1 MELFGGFSGKNTNLK
16 NLSKCP
22 WKYFIENVLQFSSR
36 EKILDELPGF
46 DPRMVGNG
54 VHRILQRIG
63 ENEGVPS
70 RVSISRLES
79 GQPGNWPDAQQFDKL
94 LKETVNELLLED
106 GIYLPG
112 FDRALM
118 EWIRAHVINV
128 RTLDPEGL
136 KWLGVEIDGTCSV
149 PSLEGGILQFRVDR
163 VEELEGKKIL
173 TDFKAG
179 VKRATGLQAKAYSR
193 AVSPDQGKGRYLY
206 TNPRHSI
213 LNQSPRVEKEKDLR
227 VLDEA
232 GEVATEIWKKGMF
245 SPRLTKV
252 NGSEPDLCSYCGVRE
267 LCWRRGSEAVSYT
280 HLTLPTS
287 DLV

>member
-1 MELFGGFSGKNTNLK
+1 
-16 NLSKCP
+16 
-22 WKYFIENVLQFSSR
+22 
-36 EKILDELPGF
+36 
-46 DPRMVGNG
+46 
-54 VHRILQRIG
+54 
-63 ENEGVPS
+63 
-70 RVSISRLES
+70 
-79 GQPGNWPDAQQFDKL
+79 
-94 LKETVNELLLED
+94 
-106 GIYLPG
+106 
-112 FDRALM
+112 M

-179 VKRATGLQAKAYSR
+179 MKRATGLQAKAYSR

-245 SPRLTKV
+245 LPRLTKV

-267 LCWRRGSEAVSYT
+267 LCWRRGSEERRAYQKVMDTEESSS
-280 HLTLPTS
+280 LLRKVFEVK
-287 DLV
+287 L